1 MARSIQN
8 FQLPGGESER
18 ILSTFHFAN
27 VTFKS
32 EEESD
37 MSIKLNYSK
46 KNKKLPKYYPRSNV
60 GGFQGLEIYR
70 FSRFGYREIKAHLSG

>member
-1 MARSIQN
+1 
-8 FQLPGGESER
+8 
-18 ILSTFHFAN
+18 
-27 VTFKS
+27 
-32 EEESD
+32 

-70 FSRFGYREIKAHLSG
+70 FSRIGYREIKAHLSGK